1 MNEQRTFLRCQFS
14 AIACKRSLSILKE
27 RENPS
32 SMINKNDFQTC
43 INENKPIWFCLNQT
57 PLFTLDETNENN

>member
-1 MNEQRTFLRCQFS
+1 MNEQRSFLRCQFS

-27 RENPS
+27 LEYPS
-32 SMINKNDFQTC
+32 SMINKNDFLTC
-43 INENKPIWFCLNQT
+43 IYEDKPIWFCLNQT